1 MKIEI
6 SLDTKDAA
14 DLAALMA
21 LVGSL
26 GAGSVE
32 RPTRASPLN
41 GDTAALNE
49 MAALFDKTLQP
60 NAETIEALE
69 AARDGDVESFPDVP
83 ALMGDLN
90 NPEGAPDVD
99 SRGLPWDERIHAST
113 KATNGDGSW
122 RNKRGVDKDVL
133 AAVEAELAGG
143 AVPNVPEPVAT
154 ASGAADVA
162 GASEGNATG
171 PTATNDAGTG
181 AATTDGI
188 STSTVP
194 AAGEIPLPP
203 APAAEEAAGTIPDA
217 PAAPTPADAPTFK
230 DAMAIVTTRQR
241 EGTLT
246 QVQVSE
252 AAQALGLSSVVD
264 LAKPANAEHI
274 AAFIAL
280 LG

>member
-26 GAGSVE
+26 GAPRSA
-32 RPTRASPLN
+32 AS
-41 GDTAALNE
+41 AY
-49 MAALFDKTLQP
+49 P
-60 NAETIEALE
+60 NSATITTP
-69 AARDGDVESFPDVP
+69 DGNSFTVGAGPAQVLPDVSAFPDDDGGP
-83 ALMGDLN
+83 DDTNPELGSLP

-122 RNKRGVDKDVL
+122 RNKRGVDKAL
-133 AAVEAELAGG
+133 LEAVEAELAGG
-143 AVPNVPEPVAT
+143 VSVPPSPTDAPVAT
-154 ASGAADVA
+154 ASGAADVG

>member
-14 DLAALMA
+14 DLAGLRALI
-21 LVGSL
+21 
-26 GAGSVE
+26 
-32 RPTRASPLN
+32 
-41 GDTAALNE
+41 AALDGG
-49 MAALFDKTLQP
+49 ATVTQ
-60 NAETIEALE
+60 TIEL
-69 AARDGDVESFPDVP
+69 DGTTSREQAQRLAEHTRNAPQIVEVTTATGEEFTAEVDLPGPP
-83 ALMGDLN
+83 AMP

-99 SRGLPWDERIHAST
+99 SRGLPWDERIHAGT
-113 KATNGDGSW
+113 KATNADGSW
-122 RNKRGVDKDVL
+122 RNKRGVDKAL
-133 AAVEAELAGG
+133 LEAVETELSGSRPIPLPDA
-143 AVPNVPEPVAT
+143 PVAT
-154 ASGAADVA
+154 ASGADVA
-162 GASEGNATG
+162 GGASE
-171 PTATNDAGTG
+171 
-181 AATTDGI
+181 
-188 STSTVP
+188 V
-194 AAGEIPLPP
+194 PLPP

>member
-26 GAGSVE
+26 GDGATV
-32 RPTRASPLN
+32 T
-41 GDTAALNE
+41 
-49 MAALFDKTLQP
+49 Q
-60 NAETIEALE
+60 TIEL
-69 AARDGDVESFPDVP
+69 DGTTSREQAQRLAEHIRNAPQIVEVTTATGEEFTAEVDLPDPP
-83 ALMGDLN
+83 AMP

-99 SRGLPWDERIHAST
+99 SRGLPWDERIHAGT
-113 KATNGDGSW
+113 KATNADGSW
-122 RNKRGVDKDVL
+122 RNKRGVDKALVE
-133 AAVEAELAGG
+133 AVEAELAGG
-143 AVPNVPEPVAT
+143 AVPNAPTDAPVAT
-154 ASGAADVA
+154 ASGADVA
-162 GASEGNATG
+162 EAAS
-171 PTATNDAGTG
+171 
-181 AATTDGI
+181 
-188 STSTVP
+188 
-194 AAGEIPLPP
+194 EIPLPP
-203 APAAEEAAGTIPDA
+203 APVAEAAGGIIPDA

>member
-6 SLDTKDAA
+6 SLDTKNAA

-26 GAGSVE
+26 GGKTVPGVVQTFTINADDFES
-32 RPTRASPLN
+32 PTLA
-41 GDTAALNE
+41 D
-49 MAALFDKTLQP
+49 
-60 NAETIEALE
+60 
-69 AARDGDVESFPDVP
+69 FPDEP
-83 ALMGDLN
+83 EGGISTGGAQYETDDAGDSLP

-122 RNKRGVDKDVL
+122 RNKRGVDKALVE
-133 AAVEAELAGG
+133 AVEAELAASALTAMGG
-143 AVPNVPEPVAT
+143 GLVPNAPTDEPVAT
-154 ASGAADVA
+154 VSGADVA
-162 GASEGNATG
+162 EGASE
-171 PTATNDAGTG
+171 
-181 AATTDGI
+181 
-188 STSTVP
+188 
-194 AAGEIPLPP
+194 IPNPP
-203 APAAEEAAGTIPDA
+203 APAASAAGGIIPDA
-217 PAAPTPADAPTFK
+217 PAAPTHADAPTFK

>member
-14 DLAALMA
+14 DLAALRA
-21 LVGSL
+21 LI
-26 GAGSVE
+26 
-32 RPTRASPLN
+32 
-41 GDTAALNE
+41 AALDTTRTVTSGSGVQTYDPRPP
-49 MAALFDKTLQP
+49 ATTL
-60 NAETIEALE
+60 NIEAPE
-69 AARDGDVESFPDVP
+69 GAAFIEPFEVVTENGQTLIVEQVP
-83 ALMGDLN
+83 SDSMP

-122 RNKRGVDKDVL
+122 RNKRGVDKALLDQ
-133 AAVEAELAGG
+133 VEQELSGSRPIPLPDA
-143 AVPNVPEPVAT
+143 PVAT
-154 ASGAADVA
+154 ASGADVA
-162 GASEGNATG
+162 EAAS
-171 PTATNDAGTG
+171 
-181 AATTDGI
+181 
-188 STSTVP
+188 
-194 AAGEIPLPP
+194 EIPLPP
-203 APAAEEAAGTIPDA
+203 APAAEEAAGIIPDA

>member
-6 SLDTKDAA
+6 SLDTKNAA

-26 GAGSVE
+26 GGKTVPGVVQTFTINADDFES
-32 RPTRASPLN
+32 PTLA
-41 GDTAALNE
+41 D
-49 MAALFDKTLQP
+49 
-60 NAETIEALE
+60 
-69 AARDGDVESFPDVP
+69 FPDEP
-83 ALMGDLN
+83 EGGISTGGAQYETDDAGDSLP

-122 RNKRGVDKDVL
+122 RNKRGVDKALVE
-133 AAVEAELAGG
+133 AVEAELAGSD
-143 AVPNVPEPVAT
+143 AVPNVPEPAAT
-154 ASGAADVA
+154 VSGADVA
-162 GASEGNATG
+162 EGAS
-171 PTATNDAGTG
+171 
-181 AATTDGI
+181 
-188 STSTVP
+188 
-194 AAGEIPLPP
+194 EIPLPP
-203 APAAEEAAGTIPDA
+203 APAAGEAAGTIPDA

-241 EGTLT
+241 EGALT

>member
-14 DLAALMA
+14 DLAGLRALI
-21 LVGSL
+21 
-26 GAGSVE
+26 
-32 RPTRASPLN
+32 
-41 GDTAALNE
+41 AALDTTRTVTSGPGVQTYDPRE
-49 MAALFDKTLQP
+49 
-60 NAETIEALE
+60 AEQAVTRDVMLDEENNVSAVIETEL
-69 AARDGDVESFPDVP
+69 P
-83 ALMGDLN
+83 AMP

-99 SRGLPWDERIHAST
+99 SRGLPWDERIHAGT
-113 KATNGDGSW
+113 KATNADGSW
-122 RNKRGVDKDVL
+122 RNKRGVDKALVE
-133 AAVEAELAGG
+133 AVEAELAG
-143 AVPNVPEPVAT
+143 AVPNAPTDAPAAT
-154 ASGAADVA
+154 VSGADVA
-162 GASEGNATG
+162 EAAS
-171 PTATNDAGTG
+171 
-181 AATTDGI
+181 
-188 STSTVP
+188 
-194 AAGEIPLPP
+194 EIPLPP
-203 APAAEEAAGTIPDA
+203 APVAEAAGGIIPDA

>member
-26 GAGSVE
+26 GEPAVTGFTQSFTINADEPDEYGTVE
-32 RPTRASPLN
+32 VQLPI
-41 GDTAALNE
+41 
-49 MAALFDKTLQP
+49 
-60 NAETIEALE
+60 ETINALE
-69 AARDGDVESFPDVP
+69 ATGNPSVGYEPP
-83 ALMGDLN
+83 AMP

-122 RNKRGVDKDVL
+122 RNKRGVDKAL
-133 AAVEAELAGG
+133 LEAVEAELGAGL
-143 AVPNVPEPVAT
+143 EPANEMPDDLPAPPGNAHADTV
-154 ASGAADVA
+154 SGAADVA
-162 GASEGNATG
+162 GASE
-171 PTATNDAGTG
+171 
-181 AATTDGI
+181 
-188 STSTVP
+188 V
-194 AAGEIPLPP
+194 PLPP
-203 APAAEEAAGTIPDA
+203 APAAEEVAGTIPDA

>member
-6 SLDTKDAA
+6 SLDAKDAA

-26 GAGSVE
+26 DGRPALTATVE
-32 RPTRASPLN
+32 SISPLSEI
-41 GDTAALNE
+41 GAIVAPLRPYDPREPEDASKY
-49 MAALFDKTLQP
+49 DY
-60 NAETIEALE
+60 AED
-69 AARDGDVESFPDVP
+69 DGAP
-83 ALMGDLN
+83 APVVT

-99 SRGLPWDERIHAST
+99 SRGLPWDERIHAGT
-113 KATNGDGSW
+113 KATNADGSW
-122 RNKRGVDKDVL
+122 RNKRGVDKALVE
-133 AAVEAELAGG
+133 AVEAELAASALTAMGG
-143 AVPNVPEPVAT
+143 GLVPNAPTDEPAAT
-154 ASGAADVA
+154 ASGAADA
-162 GASEGNATG
+162 EGAS
-171 PTATNDAGTG
+171 
-181 AATTDGI
+181 
-188 STSTVP
+188 
-194 AAGEIPLPP
+194 EIPLPP
-203 APAAEEAAGTIPDA
+203 APVAEAAGGIIPDA

>member
-26 GAGSVE
+26 GGGAE
-32 RPTRASPLN
+32 RPTRAAPTVVSLSADEVL
-41 GDTAALNE
+41 GISAA
-49 MAALFDKTLQP
+49 TP
-60 NAETIEALE
+60 I
-69 AARDGDVESFPDVP
+69 DVSAFPDDDGGPP
-83 ALMGDLN
+83 APDPIVT

-122 RNKRGVDKDVL
+122 RNKRGVDKAL
-133 AAVEAELAGG
+133 LEAVEAELAGG
-143 AVPNVPEPVAT
+143 VSVPPSPTDAPADT
-154 ASGAADVA
+154 ASGAADA
-162 GASEGNATG
+162 GGAS
-171 PTATNDAGTG
+171 
-181 AATTDGI
+181 
-188 STSTVP
+188 
-194 AAGEIPLPP
+194 EIPLPP

>member
-26 GAGSVE
+26 GGKAPAVVNVE
-32 RPTRASPLN
+32 WDGKRIYDPREAATALGAADEPEGGISTGAPL
-41 GDTAALNE
+41 TE
-49 MAALFDKTLQP
+49 
-60 NAETIEALE
+60 EEAL
-69 AARDGDVESFPDVP
+69 
-83 ALMGDLN
+83 DLQDQP

-122 RNKRGVDKDVL
+122 RNKRGVDKAL
-133 AAVEAELAGG
+133 LEAVEAELAGG
-143 AVPNVPEPVAT
+143 AVPNVPEPAAM

-162 GASEGNATG
+162 GASE
-171 PTATNDAGTG
+171 
-181 AATTDGI
+181 
-188 STSTVP
+188 
-194 AAGEIPLPP
+194 IPLPP
-203 APAAEEAAGTIPDA
+203 APAAGEAAGTIPDA
-217 PAAPTPADAPTFK
+217 PVAPTPADAPTFK

>member
-21 LVGSL
+21 LMRGLDDSRTL
-26 GAGSVE
+26 TGGVE
-32 RPTRASPLN
+32 RPTRAYPTEGPPIVN
-41 GDTAALNE
+41 AA
-49 MAALFDKTLQP
+49 
-60 NAETIEALE
+60 TIEALE

-83 ALMGDLN
+83 ALMAELN

-122 RNKRGVDKDVL
+122 RNKRGVDKAL
-133 AAVEAELAGG
+133 LEAVEAELAGSG
-143 AVPNVPEPVAT
+143 SVPNVPEPAAT
-154 ASGAADVA
+154 VSGAALAGWPTPMAA
-162 GASEGNATG
+162 GAEAASE
-171 PTATNDAGTG
+171 
-181 AATTDGI
+181 
-188 STSTVP
+188 V
-194 AAGEIPLPP
+194 PLPP
-203 APAAEEAAGTIPDA
+203 APVAEAAGGTIPDA
-217 PAAPTPADAPTFK
+217 PADAPTFK

-280 LG
+280 LR

>member
-26 GAGSVE
+26 GGASAPLTAGQLAAESV
-32 RPTRASPLN
+32 RQAN
-41 GDTAALNE
+41 
-49 MAALFDKTLQP
+49 KTLRRTDTLGTDIDDRP
-60 NAETIEALE
+60 ILA
-69 AARDGDVESFPDVP
+69 DVGTMGQDIDPPAPDQYASLP
-83 ALMGDLN
+83 

-99 SRGLPWDERIHAST
+99 SRGLPWDERIHAGT
-113 KATNGDGSW
+113 KATNADGSW
-122 RNKRGVDKDVL
+122 RNKRGVDKALVET
-133 AAVEAELAGG
+133 VEAELAGSD
-143 AVPNVPEPVAT
+143 AVPNAPTDEPVAT
-154 ASGAADVA
+154 ASGAADA
-162 GASEGNATG
+162 GGAS
-171 PTATNDAGTG
+171 
-181 AATTDGI
+181 
-188 STSTVP
+188 
-194 AAGEIPLPP
+194 EIPLPP
-203 APAAEEAAGTIPDA
+203 APVAEAAGGIIPDA

>member
-26 GAGSVE
+26 GGA
-32 RPTRASPLN
+32 TRLTGGESIRSAMMADAPSIIGATDKGLLN
-41 GDTAALNE
+41 TGEIEGDT
-49 MAALFDKTLQP
+49 DGPP
-60 NAETIEALE
+60 NNPVTDWET
-69 AARDGDVESFPDVP
+69 GDSLP
-83 ALMGDLN
+83 

-122 RNKRGVDKDVL
+122 RNKRGVDKAL
-133 AAVEAELAGG
+133 LEAVEAELAGG
-143 AVPNVPEPVAT
+143 AVPNAPDAPAAT
-154 ASGAADVA
+154 VSGADVA
-162 GASEGNATG
+162 EGASE
-171 PTATNDAGTG
+171 
-181 AATTDGI
+181 
-188 STSTVP
+188 VP
-194 AAGEIPLPP
+194 NPP
-203 APAAEEAAGTIPDA
+203 APAAEEAGGTIPDA

>member
-26 GAGSVE
+26 GAPRSAASAYPNSATITTPDGNSFTVGAGPVSEIVE
-32 RPTRASPLN
+32 GLKSYDPREPE
-41 GDTAALNE
+41 D
-49 MAALFDKTLQP
+49 
-60 NAETIEALE
+60 AED
-69 AARDGDVESFPDVP
+69 DGAP
-83 ALMGDLN
+83 APIVT

-122 RNKRGVDKDVL
+122 RNKRGVDKAL
-133 AAVEAELAGG
+133 LEAVEAELAGS
-143 AVPNVPEPVAT
+143 AVPNVPEPADT
-154 ASGAADVA
+154 ASGAADA
-162 GASEGNATG
+162 GGAS
-171 PTATNDAGTG
+171 
-181 AATTDGI
+181 
-188 STSTVP
+188 
-194 AAGEIPLPP
+194 EIPLPP

>member
-26 GAGSVE
+26 GGSVAVPGAPFGPDGT
-32 RPTRASPLN
+32 RPFDPEVYLSRFNLVAADEPEGGISTGAPVMDDTNPELGPL
-41 GDTAALNE
+41 
-49 MAALFDKTLQP
+49 P
-60 NAETIEALE
+60 
-69 AARDGDVESFPDVP
+69 
-83 ALMGDLN
+83 

-99 SRGLPWDERIHAST
+99 SRGLPWDERIHAGT
-113 KATNGDGSW
+113 KATNADGSW
-122 RNKRGVDKDVL
+122 RNKRGVDKAL
-133 AAVEAELAGG
+133 LEAVEAELAGG
-143 AVPNVPEPVAT
+143 AVPNAPDAPAAT
-154 ASGAADVA
+154 ASGADVA
-162 GASEGNATG
+162 EGASE
-171 PTATNDAGTG
+171 
-181 AATTDGI
+181 
-188 STSTVP
+188 V
-194 AAGEIPLPP
+194 PLPP

>member
-21 LVGSL
+21 LMRGLDDSRTVTSGS
-26 GAGSVE
+26 GVQTYDPHEPDGTKGPPIV
-32 RPTRASPLN
+32 SPGYLSGVPNADKGLLN
-41 GDTAALNE
+41 TGEIEGDT
-49 MAALFDKTLQP
+49 DGPP
-60 NAETIEALE
+60 NNPVTDWET
-69 AARDGDVESFPDVP
+69 GDSMP
-83 ALMGDLN
+83 

-122 RNKRGVDKDVL
+122 RNKRGVDKALLDQ
-133 AAVEAELAGG
+133 VEQELAGG
-143 AVPNVPEPVAT
+143 AVPNAPDAPVAT
-154 ASGAADVA
+154 ASGADVA
-162 GASEGNATG
+162 EAASE
-171 PTATNDAGTG
+171 
-181 AATTDGI
+181 
-188 STSTVP
+188 V
-194 AAGEIPLPP
+194 PLPP
-203 APAAEEAAGTIPDA
+203 APVAEEAAGTIPDA
-217 PAAPTPADAPTFK
+217 PVAPTPADAPTFK